1 MVKLGISGDYVRK
14 FFMETKYK
22 AMKKIHL
29 NCQKSLISELNIW
42 FWEQL
47 WSFLFEK
54 KFMIFCNSG
63 SMQAIKI
70 VNIGIDMAQSFRGEM
85 YTTSLRV
92 FFTGYA
98 VDNMFNPCL

>member
-1 MVKLGISGDYVRK
+1 
-14 FFMETKYK
+14 
-22 AMKKIHL
+22 
-29 NCQKSLISELNIW
+29 
-42 FWEQL
+42 
-47 WSFLFEK
+47 
-54 KFMIFCNSG
+54 
-63 SMQAIKI
+63 MQAIKI